1 MILVDLLGME
11 KLTNAFGL
19 LLLFQGVASL
29 IGPPIAGMLY
39 DGLKSYDPGFYVA
52 GSMIAVSG
60 IMLFRIPAIKR
71 WAQKRQQNGS
81 SAFTGEV
88 KCLADGDAGASEPLN
103 NQPSN
108 EVNV

>member
-60 IMLFRIPAIKR
+60 IMLFRIPAIQR
-71 WAQKRQQNGS
+71 WVQIKQQKRN
-81 SAFTGEV
+81 SAFTGEI
-88 KCLADGDAGASEPLN
+88 KFSGEEDAGASEPLN